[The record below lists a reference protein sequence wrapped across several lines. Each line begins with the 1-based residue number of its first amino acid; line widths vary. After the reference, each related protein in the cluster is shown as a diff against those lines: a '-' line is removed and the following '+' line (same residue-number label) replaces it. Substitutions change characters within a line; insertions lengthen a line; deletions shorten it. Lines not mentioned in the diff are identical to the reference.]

1 MSNLCCWQQETFLGL
16 HVKCWIF
23 LSQFEPNVYFL
34 NRIQSLPP
42 VSSFMKIHP
51 LGAEL
56 IHVVRWTYMMK
67 LIGAFHLV
75 CGPCRVLEV
84 YKLSV
89 MRTGC
94 SSVKYRVLQWSGHF

>member
-1 MSNLCCWQQETFLGL
+1 MS
-16 HVKCWIF
+16 
-23 LSQFEPNVYFL
+23 
-34 NRIQSLPP
+34 P

-56 IHVVRWTYMMK
+56 IHVDRQTYMMK
-67 LIGAFHLV
+67 LIGVFCLV

-84 YKLSV
+84 YKLAL

-94 SSVKYRVLQWSGHF
+94 SLQKYRMLQWIGHF